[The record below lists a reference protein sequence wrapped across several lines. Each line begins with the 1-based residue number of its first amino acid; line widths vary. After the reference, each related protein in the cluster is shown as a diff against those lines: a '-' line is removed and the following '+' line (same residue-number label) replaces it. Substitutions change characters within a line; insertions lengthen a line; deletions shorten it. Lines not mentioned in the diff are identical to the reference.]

1 MIGIEIIG
9 WEGTGWIFHLLL
21 GMIDQGRRL
30 VLWDDNRILEAA
42 VADMDVEILVTEVDM
57 EDPENMLLSFFFFA
71 YLILLSHFILHL
83 PSKSNLDN
91 LLVISVLN
99 LFFLLIEK

>member
-1 MIGIEIIG
+1 M
-9 WEGTGWIFHLLL
+9 
-21 GMIDQGRRL
+21 
-30 VLWDDNRILEAA
+30 
-42 VADMDVEILVTEVDM
+42 ADMDVEILVTEVDM

-83 PSKSNLDN
+83 PSKPNLDN

-99 LFFLLIEK
+99 YYYFAHRKVKL